1 MLTALLPLGPKLVE
15 MLPNEHKLLIVF
27 KEYFNSCVMLAGRQ
41 SERGHLLL
49 VEAATQWLPNWY
61 VHHSTC
67 TLYINTIYLVHV
79 RVYASPTVESDCNW
93 DLW

>member
-61 VHHSTC
+61 VHVHC
-67 TLYINTIYLVHV
+67 ILILYIWYMYVSMQ
-79 RVYASPTVESDCNW
+79 APQ
-93 DLW
+93 